1 MAYVRIRPRR
11 STRDEWEYYNPILAE
26 GEMGIEVP
34 DTGVGTGTIKVKIGD
49 GVTRWK
55 DLPYAIN
62 LENIEDSIEKILKN
76 KTVLAEDENTVETS
90 EIILD
95 PTNPGGSIDTPS
107 GGDTDTPS
115 GGDTDNPSGGDTEEP
130 GTGDPGTGD
139 PGTGEDPPT
148 EPTETYTYEKI
159 EMIEI
164 SLDNTISLFK
174 LTPSA
179 VYADITEVSDPFYR
193 TNPGGSFVIAEG
205 VTADSFA
212 ELVETGLWV
221 RSEYAYRFYPDV
233 TAIYVKESDGT
244 YREVT
249 IPTDE
254 SGGTTPFIDTITTTS
269 GDKYIRVTSS

>member
-11 STRDEWEYYNPILAE
+11 STRDEWEYYNPVLAE

-95 PTNPGGSIDTPS
+95 GNNPGGS
-107 GGDTDTPS
+107 TDTPS
-115 GGDTDNPSGGDTEEP
+115 GGDTEDP
-130 GTGDPGTGD
+130 GTEDPGTEDPGTGD
-139 PGTGEDPPT
+139 PGTGEEPPT

-193 TNPGGSFVIAEG
+193 TNNSGSFVIAEG
-205 VTADSFA
+205 VTADSFT
-212 ELVETGLWV
+212 ELIETGLRV

-249 IPTDE
+249 IPTDD
-254 SGGTTPFIDTITTTS
+254 GGTTSFIDTITTTS
-269 GDKYIRVTSS
+269 GDKYIRVTN

>member
-26 GEMGIEVP
+26 GEIGIEVP
-34 DTGVGTGTIKVKIGD
+34 DTGVGTIKIKMGD

-55 DLPYAIN
+55 DLPYGIN

-76 KTVLAEDENTVETS
+76 KTVLAEDENTVETT

-107 GGDTDTPS
+107 GGDTED
-115 GGDTDNPSGGDTEEP
+115 P
-130 GTGDPGTGD
+130 GTEDPGTEDPGTGD
-139 PGTGEDPPT
+139 PGTGEEPPT

-193 TNPGGSFVIAEG
+193 TNSGGSFVIAEG

-269 GDKYIRVTSS
+269 GDKYIRVTN